1 MNTVLEIETY
11 GDLLTED
18 QKQRVT
24 KAKDEKNIQYRV
36 AEGYREMG
44 DLA

>member
-1 MNTVLEIETY
+1 MMIKRQCR
-11 GDLLTED
+11 D
-18 QKQRVT
+18 
-24 KAKDEKNIQYRV
+24 DEKNIQYRV